1 MCDVYSQVQ
10 MFKLQLSI
18 VLVWIDC
25 HHTPEVREPLVALV
39 PHLHNFCLA
48 NALLHNFPRSALQ
61 FGKSL
66 AATQDAIMHIYIH
79 IYSYALMCQ
88 HNEAPSQ
95 GHMATLAG
103 VHDVGL

>member
-1 MCDVYSQVQ
+1 M
-10 MFKLQLSI
+10 
-18 VLVWIDC
+18 
-25 HHTPEVREPLVALV
+25 ALV

-48 NALLHNFPRSALQ
+48 NAPLHNFPRSALQ

-66 AATQDAIMHIYIH
+66 AAMQDAIMHIYA
-79 IYSYALMCQ
+79 YALMCQ

-95 GHMATLAG
+95 GHMATFAG